1 MQTIAGLAPGANI
14 IVYDMG
20 SLTDQAIEDTYN
32 QALNDGKAT
41 AVNSS
46 FGGCESSDVS
56 FADATN
62 SIAQQGASE
71 GVEFSASSGDSG
83 SNECNG
89 TKGVSAPAGG
99 PYFSSIGG
107 INFTDTSQGVLQ
119 TVPWA
124 PSSGYSGGG
133 GVSTVF
139 ALPSYQ
145 NGITGMITSG
155 RNQPDYLAAVLPGCR
170 LHGRKLG

>member
-1 MQTIAGLAPGANI
+1 MR
-14 IVYDMG
+14 
-20 SLTDQAIEDTYN
+20 IERRLRSPTRR
-32 QALNDGKAT
+32 T
-41 AVNSS
+41 RSP
-46 FGGCESSDVS
+46 
-56 FADATN
+56 
-62 SIAQQGASE
+62 QQGASE

-107 INFTDTSQGVLQ
+107 IDFTDTSQGVLE
-119 TVPWA
+119 TVTM
-124 PSSGYSGGG
+124 GTVDGDSGGG

-145 NGITGMITSG
+145 SGITGMITTG
-155 RNQPDYLAAVLPGCR
+155 RNQPDYLAAVLPGRR